1 MTKTEL
7 KQIFYLNKEIE
18 MWQKELDK
26 IQCKSLVKC
35 QIITDM
41 PRGGG
46 TGDKTADIAIEVA
59 CIEKIISGK
68 LLDIQYQRKKIINYI
83 NSIDDSLLRQVMFF
97 RNVSCMQWTQIANEL
112 GGGNTENG
120 VKQMYSRHFKT
131 CHTCH
136 GYM

>member
-26 IQCKSLVKC
+26 IQCKSLIKC

-68 LLDIQYQRKKIINYI
+68 LLDIQFQRRKIINYI
-83 NSIDDSLLRQVMFF
+83 NSIDDSFIRQIVFF
-97 RNVSCMQWTQIANEL
+97 RNVSCMGWNQVAREM
-112 GGGNTENG
+112 GEGYTENSIRM
-120 VKQMYSRHFKT
+120 MYNRIFKSNN
-131 CHTCH
+131 
-136 GYM
+136 

>member
-1 MTKTEL
+1 MTKEEL
-7 KQIFYLNKEIE
+7 KQIFYLNKELE

-83 NSIDDSLLRQVMFF
+83 DSIDDSLIRQIVFL
-97 RNVSCMQWTQIANEL
+97 RNVSCVSWNQVASEI
-112 GGGNTENG
+112 GGDNSEDS
-120 VKQMYSRHFKT
+120 VKKMYYRYLK
-131 CHTCH
+131 
-136 GYM
+136 

>member
-46 TGDKTADIAIEVA
+46 TSDKTADIAIEVA

-83 NSIDDSLLRQVMFF
+83 NEIDDSLLRQVMFL
-97 RNVSCMQWTQIANEL
+97 RNVSCMQWNQVANEI
-112 GGGNTENG
+112 GGDNSDDS
-120 VKQMYSRHFKT
+120 VKKMYYRFLK
-131 CHTCH
+131 
-136 GYM
+136 